1 MSTIYDNMGNGSE
14 DKSALDE
21 VFGRS
26 ANKYEEPVVIK
37 NAGPEMPVQE
47 VIETSPSDL
56 REYRQQIDTA
66 KKALNLVD
74 DVVLKSYLKR
84 LDSMDIASMPEA
96 EGVDSCIVLFKI
108 NRMVYEED
116 EFATDKFISAI
127 SSMSFADCSV
137 FLVIDGYRD
146 KTDFYL
152 GVKNNDPKRTTA
164 SVADTFKSS
173 LVGQFPGID
182 IEDCSIV
189 EKGKKS
195 SLQEQV
201 LRRISNASSLSSYVG
216 IPAFKD
222 EDGKYDNKNYV
233 QGTEKLAQAMQGKRY
248 TAIILASNLT
258 TDVVTE
264 IRNGY
269 ETIYSQLSPMSTQQ
283 LAYST
288 NESLANAINRS
299 KGVTQGKT
307 KTQTIGE
314 SYTNGTSNSHSKSD
328 SETKKSKIAVGSS
341 VLGGFLAA
349 VGTGLRITDAGAAI
363 GLPLMAAGGAMSAF
377 GAAGKSKTSGTTDT
391 YGTSQSDTE
400 NRSMSDA
407 ESHSETFTDSLGK
420 TATIGSS
427 KNYTLTIHNKHIE
440 ELMKRIDQELERI
453 SMSESTGLWSV
464 ASYFFSYDNDFASAE
479 SASTIFK
486 SIMQGEESG
495 VETSAINSW
504 IDNSQK
510 MKMLTN
516 SVCHLSHP
524 VFRNNLT
531 VNGENIKVE
540 NSSLLSSKELAM
552 LLSLPHKSVPGFPV
566 VEHVSLAK
574 EVIRNNESL
583 MKREVSLGC
592 IFDLGKAYTENRVK
606 LDVKSLTQHVFVT
619 GSTGCG
625 KSETIYKLINE
636 TKQVGTK
643 FLVIEPAKGEYKNV
657 FGDVNVF
664 GTNPLIMPLL
674 RINPFSFPAG
684 VHVLEH
690 IDRLTEIFNV
700 CWPMYSAMPAVL
712 KKAMLDAYESCG
724 WDLRLS
730 VNRLSQGEDVY
741 PSFLDLFLSLEKVIT
756 ESAYSEEV
764 KSNYSGAL
772 LTRVESLTN
781 GLNGEIFSVN
791 ELSNMVLFDENCIID
806 LSRVGSQ
813 ETKSLIMGILI
824 MRLSEYRMTGAN
836 TPNSALKHLTVLEE
850 AHNILKRVSTEQSQ
864 EGSNM
869 AGKSVEMITNA
880 IAEMRTY
887 GEGFVIVDQSPTSVD
902 KAAIK
907 NTNTKIVM
915 RLPDEDDRKVSGKA
929 AGMNDKQ
936 IDEIAKLPTGVAVVY
951 QNDWV
956 SPVLCKIDRMEDS
969 RVIFNEQKDS
979 ILELNSENDIKN
991 IIEFLLAGQ
1000 TENTQKA
1007 FDVIQIEKSVRAFYM
1022 PSKVRMA
1029 LLDTIEEY
1037 KRNNNTSLWNSVSI
1051 YDLSSLL
1058 TDLLGIRKEFGKCV
1072 KQYYQSK
1079 ELNKKLTDLVKT
1091 RVPLDYVSCRYCL
1104 KCLFADFSLH
1114 SSANKKMAEEWLINN
1129 SKWLNLIFDKDEY
1142 GI

>member
-314 SYTNGTSNSHSKSD
+314 SHTNGTSNSHSKSD

-407 ESHSETFTDSLGK
+407 KSHSETFTDSLGK

-524 VFRNNLT
+524 VFWNNLT

-730 VNRLSQGEDVY
+730 VNRLSRGEDVY

-956 SPVLCKIDRMEDS
+956 SPVLCKIDRMENS

-979 ILELNSENDIKN
+979 ILELNSENDIN
-991 IIEFLLAGQ
+991 YIIEFLLAGQ

-1007 FDVIQIEKSVRAFYM
+1007 FDIIQIEKSVRAFNM

-1037 KRNNNTSLWNSVSI
+1037 KKNNYISLWNSVSI

-1058 TDLLGIRKEFGKCV
+1058 TDLLGIRKEFEKCV
-1072 KQYYQSK
+1072 RQYCQSK

-1129 SKWLNLIFDKDEY
+1129 SK
-1142 GI
+1142 

>member
-37 NAGPEMPVQE
+37 NAGPEMPVQK

-66 KKALNLVD
+66 KNALNLVD

-84 LDSMDIASMPEA
+84 LDSMDIASMLEA
-96 EGVDSCIVLFKI
+96 EGVDSSIVLFKI

-146 KTDFYL
+146 KTDFYM
-152 GVKNNDPKRTTA
+152 GVKNNDSKRTTV

-182 IEDCSIV
+182 IEDCSIIDR
-189 EKGKKS
+189 GKNS

-314 SYTNGTSNSHSKSD
+314 SHTNGTSNSHSKSD

-341 VLGGFLAA
+341 VLGGVLAA
-349 VGTGLRITDAGAAI
+349 VGTGLTITGAGAAI
-363 GLPLMAAGGAMSAF
+363 GLPLMAAGGAMSAV

-524 VFRNNLT
+524 VFWNNLT

-592 IFDLGKAYTENRVK
+592 IFDLGKAYIENRVK

-674 RINPFSFPAG
+674 RINPFSFPTG

-1000 TENTQKA
+1000 TGNTQKA

-1129 SKWLNLIFDKDEY
+1129 SK
-1142 GI
+1142 

>member
-37 NAGPEMPVQE
+37 NAGPEMPVQK
-47 VIETSPSDL
+47 VLETSPSDL

-314 SYTNGTSNSHSKSD
+314 SHTNGTSNSHSKSD

-407 ESHSETFTDSLGK
+407 KSHSETFTDSLGK

-730 VNRLSQGEDVY
+730 VNRLSRGEDVY

-956 SPVLCKIDRMEDS
+956 SPVLCKIDRMENS

-979 ILELNSENDIKN
+979 ILELNSENDIN
-991 IIEFLLAGQ
+991 YIIEFLLAGQ

-1007 FDVIQIEKSVRAFYM
+1007 FDIIQIEKSVRAFNM

-1037 KRNNNTSLWNSVSI
+1037 KKNNYISLWNSVSI

-1058 TDLLGIRKEFGKCV
+1058 TDLLGIRKEFEKCV
-1072 KQYYQSK
+1072 RQYCQSK

-1129 SKWLNLIFDKDEY
+1129 SK
-1142 GI
+1142 

>member
-26 ANKYEEPVVIK
+26 ANKYEEPVLIK
-37 NAGPEMPVQE
+37 NAGSEMPVQK

-56 REYRQQIDTA
+56 REYRRQIDTA
-66 KKALNLVD
+66 KNALNLVD

-96 EGVDSCIVLFKI
+96 EGVDSSIVLFKI

-146 KTDFYL
+146 KTDFYM
-152 GVKNNDPKRTTA
+152 GVKNNDSKRTTV

-182 IEDCSIV
+182 IEDCSIIDR
-189 EKGKKS
+189 GKNS

-269 ETIYSQLSPMSTQQ
+269 ETIYSQLSPMATQQ

-314 SYTNGTSNSHSKSD
+314 SHTNGTSSSHGKSD
-328 SETKKSKIAVGSS
+328 SETKKSKTAVGCS
-341 VLGGFLAA
+341 VLGGVLSA
-349 VGTGLRITDAGAAI
+349 VGLGLSATGAGAAI
-363 GLPLMAAGGAMSAF
+363 GIPLMAAGGVMSAV
-377 GAAGKSKTSGTTDT
+377 GATGKSKTSGTTDT

-440 ELMKRIDQELERI
+440 ELTKRIDQELERI

-524 VFRNNLT
+524 VFWNNLT

-674 RINPFSFPAG
+674 RINPFSFPTG

-730 VNRLSQGEDVY
+730 VNRLSRGEDVY

-1037 KRNNNTSLWNSVSI
+1037 KKSNHISLWNSVSI

-1058 TDLLGIRKEFGKCV
+1058 TDLLGIRKEFEKCV

-1114 SSANKKMAEEWLINN
+1114 SFANKKMAEEWLINN
-1129 SKWLNLIFDKDEY
+1129 SK
-1142 GI
+1142 

>member
-37 NAGPEMPVQE
+37 NAGPEMPVQK
-47 VIETSPSDL
+47 VLETSPSDL
-56 REYRQQIDTA
+56 CEYRQQIDMA
-66 KKALNLVD
+66 KNALNLVD

-96 EGVDSCIVLFKI
+96 EGVDSSIVLFKI

-182 IEDCSIV
+182 IDDCSIV

-314 SYTNGTSNSHSKSD
+314 SHTNGTSNSHSKSD

-341 VLGGFLAA
+341 VLGGVLAA
-349 VGTGLRITDAGAAI
+349 VGTGLTITGAGAAI
-363 GLPLMAAGGAMSAF
+363 GLPLMAAGGAMSAV

-524 VFRNNLT
+524 VFWNNLT

-674 RINPFSFPAG
+674 RINPFSFPTG

-956 SPVLCKIDRMEDS
+956 SPVLCKIDRMENS

-979 ILELNSENDIKN
+979 ILELNSENDIN
-991 IIEFLLAGQ
+991 YIIEFLLAGQ

-1007 FDVIQIEKSVRAFYM
+1007 FDIIQIEKSVRAFNM

-1037 KRNNNTSLWNSVSI
+1037 KKNNHISLWNTVSI

-1058 TDLLGIRKEFGKCV
+1058 TDLLGIRKEFEKCV
-1072 KQYYQSK
+1072 RQYCQSK

-1129 SKWLNLIFDKDEY
+1129 SK
-1142 GI
+1142 

>member
-66 KKALNLVD
+66 KKTLNLVD

-96 EGVDSCIVLFKI
+96 EGVDSSIVLFKI

-173 LVGQFPGID
+173 LMGQFPGID

-314 SYTNGTSNSHSKSD
+314 SHTNGTSNSHSKSD

-341 VLGGFLAA
+341 VLGGVLAA
-349 VGTGLRITDAGAAI
+349 VGTRLTITGAGAAI
-363 GLPLMAAGGAMSAF
+363 GLPLMAAGGAMSAV

-524 VFRNNLT
+524 VFWNNLT

-674 RINPFSFPAG
+674 RINPFSFPTG

-730 VNRLSQGEDVY
+730 VNRLSRGEDVY

-791 ELSNMVLFDENCIID
+791 ELSNIVLFDENCIID

-956 SPVLCKIDRMEDS
+956 SPVLCKIDRMENS

-979 ILELNSENDIKN
+979 ILELNSENDIN
-991 IIEFLLAGQ
+991 YIIEFLLAGQ

-1007 FDVIQIEKSVRAFYM
+1007 FDIIQIEKSVRAFNM

-1037 KRNNNTSLWNSVSI
+1037 KKNNYISLWNSVSI

-1058 TDLLGIRKEFGKCV
+1058 TDLLGIRKEFEKCV
-1072 KQYYQSK
+1072 RQYCQSK

-1129 SKWLNLIFDKDEY
+1129 SK
-1142 GI
+1142 

>member
-1 MSTIYDNMGNGSE
+1 MSTIYDNMGNDTE

-37 NAGPEMPVQE
+37 NAGSEMPVQK

-66 KKALNLVD
+66 KNALNLVD

-84 LDSMDIASMPEA
+84 LDSMDIASMPET

-182 IEDCSIV
+182 IDDCSIV

-314 SYTNGTSNSHSKSD
+314 SHTNGTSNSHSKSD

-349 VGTGLRITDAGAAI
+349 VGTGLTITGAGAAI
-363 GLPLMAAGGAMSAF
+363 GLPLMAAGGAMSAV

-674 RINPFSFPAG
+674 RINPFSFPTG

-764 KSNYSGAL
+764 KSNYAGAL

-956 SPVLCKIDRMEDS
+956 SPVLCKIDRMENS

-979 ILELNSENDIKN
+979 ILELNSENDIN
-991 IIEFLLAGQ
+991 YIIEFLLAGQ

-1007 FDVIQIEKSVRAFYM
+1007 FDVIQIEKSVRAFNM

-1037 KRNNNTSLWNSVSI
+1037 KKNNHISLWNSVSI

-1058 TDLLGIRKEFGKCV
+1058 TDLLGIRKEFEKCV
-1072 KQYYQSK
+1072 RQYCQSK

-1091 RVPLDYVSCRYCL
+1091 RVTLDYVSCRYCL

-1129 SKWLNLIFDKDEY
+1129 SK
-1142 GI
+1142 

>member
-37 NAGPEMPVQE
+37 NAGPEMPVQK
-47 VIETSPSDL
+47 VLETSPSDL
-56 REYRQQIDTA
+56 CEYRQQIDMA
-66 KKALNLVD
+66 KNALNLVD

-96 EGVDSCIVLFKI
+96 EGVDSSIVLFKI

-173 LVGQFPGID
+173 LMGQFPGID

-314 SYTNGTSNSHSKSD
+314 SHTNGTSNSHSKSD

-341 VLGGFLAA
+341 VLGGVLAA
-349 VGTGLRITDAGAAI
+349 VGTGLTITGAGAAI
-363 GLPLMAAGGAMSAF
+363 GLPLMAAGGAMSAV

-524 VFRNNLT
+524 VFWNNLT

-674 RINPFSFPAG
+674 RINPFSFPTG

-730 VNRLSQGEDVY
+730 VNRLSRGEDVY

-956 SPVLCKIDRMEDS
+956 SPVLCKIDRMENS

-979 ILELNSENDIKN
+979 ILELNSENDIN
-991 IIEFLLAGQ
+991 YIIEFLLAGQ

-1007 FDVIQIEKSVRAFYM
+1007 FDIIQIEKSVRAFNM

-1037 KRNNNTSLWNSVSI
+1037 KKNNYIFLWNSVSI

-1058 TDLLGIRKEFGKCV
+1058 TDLLGIRKEFEKCV
-1072 KQYYQSK
+1072 RQYCQSK

-1129 SKWLNLIFDKDEY
+1129 SK
-1142 GI
+1142 

>member
-37 NAGPEMPVQE
+37 KAGPEMPVQE

-66 KKALNLVD
+66 KKTLNLVD

-96 EGVDSCIVLFKI
+96 EGVDSSIVLFKI

-182 IEDCSIV
+182 IDDCSIV

-248 TAIILASNLT
+248 TAIILSSNLT

-307 KTQTIGE
+307 KTHTIGE
-314 SYTNGTSNSHSKSD
+314 SHTNGTSNSHSKSD

-341 VLGGFLAA
+341 VLGGVLAA
-349 VGTGLRITDAGAAI
+349 VGTGLTITGAGAAI
-363 GLPLMAAGGAMSAF
+363 GLPLMAAGGAMSAV

-524 VFRNNLT
+524 VFWNNLT

-540 NSSLLSSKELAM
+540 NSSLLSSKELAI

-592 IFDLGKAYTENRVK
+592 IFDLGKAYIENRVK

-674 RINPFSFPAG
+674 RINPFSFPTG

-956 SPVLCKIDRMEDS
+956 SPVLCKIDRMENS

-979 ILELNSENDIKN
+979 ILELNSENDIN
-991 IIEFLLAGQ
+991 YIIEFLLAGQ

-1007 FDVIQIEKSVRAFYM
+1007 FDIIQIEKSVRAFNM

-1037 KRNNNTSLWNSVSI
+1037 KKNNHISLWNSVSI

-1058 TDLLGIRKEFGKCV
+1058 TDLLGIRKEFEKCV
-1072 KQYYQSK
+1072 RQYCQSK
-1079 ELNKKLTDLVKT
+1079 ELNKKLTDLVKA

-1129 SKWLNLIFDKDEY
+1129 SK
-1142 GI
+1142 

>member
-37 NAGPEMPVQE
+37 NAGPEMPVQK

-56 REYRQQIDTA
+56 REYRQQIDMA
-66 KKALNLVD
+66 KNALNLVD

-96 EGVDSCIVLFKI
+96 EGVDYSIVLFKI

-182 IEDCSIV
+182 IDDCSIV

-307 KTQTIGE
+307 KTHTIGE
-314 SYTNGTSNSHSKSD
+314 SHTNGTSSSHSKSD
-328 SETKKSKIAVGSS
+328 SETKKSKTAVCCS
-341 VLGGFLAA
+341 VLGGVLSA
-349 VGTGLRITDAGAAI
+349 VGFGLMSTDAGAAI
-363 GLPLMAAGGAMSAF
+363 GMPLMAAGGAMSAV
-377 GAAGKSKTSGTTDT
+377 GAAGKSKTTGTTDT

-479 SASTIFK
+479 SAATIFK

-574 EVIRNNESL
+574 EVIRNNESVI
-583 MKREVSLGC
+583 KREVSLGC
-592 IFDLGKAYTENRVK
+592 IFDLGKAYTENHVK

-636 TKQVGTK
+636 TKQVGAK

-674 RINPFSFPAG
+674 RINPFSFPTG

-730 VNRLSQGEDVY
+730 INRLSRGEDVY

-956 SPVLCKIDRMEDS
+956 SPVLCKIDRMENS

-979 ILELNSENDIKN
+979 ILELNSENDIN
-991 IIEFLLAGQ
+991 YIIEFLLAGQ

-1007 FDVIQIEKSVRAFYM
+1007 FDIIQIEKSVRAFNM

-1037 KRNNNTSLWNSVSI
+1037 KKNNHISLWNSVSI

-1058 TDLLGIRKEFGKCV
+1058 TDLLGIRKEFEKCV
-1072 KQYYQSK
+1072 RQYCQCK

-1129 SKWLNLIFDKDEY
+1129 SK
-1142 GI
+1142 

>member
-37 NAGPEMPVQE
+37 NAGPEMPVQK

-66 KKALNLVD
+66 KNALNLVD

-182 IEDCSIV
+182 IDDCSIV

-269 ETIYSQLSPMSTQQ
+269 ETIYSQLSPMATQQ

-314 SYTNGTSNSHSKSD
+314 SHTNGTSSSHSKSD
-328 SETKKSKIAVGSS
+328 SETKKSKTAVGCS
-341 VLGGFLAA
+341 VLGGVLSA
-349 VGTGLRITDAGAAI
+349 VGLGLSATGAAI
-363 GLPLMAAGGAMSAF
+363 GIPLMAAGSTMSAV
-377 GAAGKSKTSGTTDT
+377 GATGKSKTSGTTDT

-400 NRSMSDA
+400 NRSMFDA
-407 ESHSETFTDSLGK
+407 ESHSETLTDSLGK

-479 SASTIFK
+479 SAATIFK

-504 IDNSQK
+504 IDNSQN

-524 VFRNNLT
+524 VFWNNLT

-552 LLSLPHKSVPGFPV
+552 LLSMPHKSVPGFPV

-606 LDVKSLTQHVFVT
+606 LNVKSLTQHVFVT

-674 RINPFSFPAG
+674 RINPFSFPTG

-700 CWPMYSAMPAVL
+700 CWSMYSAMPAVL

-730 VNRLSQGEDVY
+730 VNRLSRGEDVY

-956 SPVLCKIDRMEDS
+956 SPVLCKIDRMENS

-979 ILELNSENDIKN
+979 ILELNSENDIN
-991 IIEFLLAGQ
+991 YIIEFLLTGQ

-1007 FDVIQIEKSVRAFYM
+1007 FDIIQIEKSVRAFNM

-1037 KRNNNTSLWNSVSI
+1037 KKNNHISLWNSVSI

-1058 TDLLGIRKEFGKCV
+1058 TDLLGIRKEFEKCV
-1072 KQYYQSK
+1072 RQYCQSK

-1114 SSANKKMAEEWLINN
+1114 SSTNKKMAEEWLINN
-1129 SKWLNLIFDKDEY
+1129 SK
-1142 GI
+1142 

>member
-1 MSTIYDNMGNGSE
+1 
-14 DKSALDE
+14 
-21 VFGRS
+21 
-26 ANKYEEPVVIK
+26 
-37 NAGPEMPVQE
+37 
-47 VIETSPSDL
+47 
-56 REYRQQIDTA
+56 
-66 KKALNLVD
+66 
-74 DVVLKSYLKR
+74 
-84 LDSMDIASMPEA
+84 MPEA

-314 SYTNGTSNSHSKSD
+314 SHTNGTSNSHSKSD

-407 ESHSETFTDSLGK
+407 KSHSETFTDSLGK

-643 FLVIEPAKGEYKNV
+643 FLVIELAKGEYKNV

-956 SPVLCKIDRMEDS
+956 SPVLCKIDRMENS

-979 ILELNSENDIKN
+979 ILELNSENDIN
-991 IIEFLLAGQ
+991 YIIEFLLAGQ

-1007 FDVIQIEKSVRAFYM
+1007 FDIIQIEKSVRAFNM

-1037 KRNNNTSLWNSVSI
+1037 KKNNHISLWNSVSI

-1058 TDLLGIRKEFGKCV
+1058 TDLLGIRKEFEKCV
-1072 KQYYQSK
+1072 RQYCQSK

-1129 SKWLNLIFDKDEY
+1129 SK
-1142 GI
+1142 

>member
-26 ANKYEEPVVIK
+26 ANKYEEPVLIK
-37 NAGPEMPVQE
+37 NAGSEMPVQK

-56 REYRQQIDTA
+56 REYRRQIDTA
-66 KKALNLVD
+66 KNALNLVD

-96 EGVDSCIVLFKI
+96 EGVDSSIVLFKI

-182 IEDCSIV
+182 IDDCSIV

-314 SYTNGTSNSHSKSD
+314 SHTNGTSNSHSKSD

-341 VLGGFLAA
+341 VLGGVLAL
-349 VGTGLRITDAGAAI
+349 VGTGLTITGVGAAI
-363 GLPLMAAGGAMSAF
+363 GLPLMSAV

-479 SASTIFK
+479 SASTVFK

-524 VFRNNLT
+524 VFWNNLT

-674 RINPFSFPAG
+674 RINPFSFPTG

-730 VNRLSQGEDVY
+730 VNRLSRGEDVY

-1037 KRNNNTSLWNSVSI
+1037 KKSNHISLWNSVSI

-1058 TDLLGIRKEFGKCV
+1058 TDLLGIRKEFEKCV

-1114 SSANKKMAEEWLINN
+1114 SFANKKMAEEWLINN
-1129 SKWLNLIFDKDEY
+1129 SK
-1142 GI
+1142 

>member
-1 MSTIYDNMGNGSE
+1 MSTIYDNMGNGSK

-37 NAGPEMPVQE
+37 NAGPEMPVQK
-47 VIETSPSDL
+47 VLETSPSDL
-56 REYRQQIDTA
+56 CEYRQQIDMA
-66 KKALNLVD
+66 KNALNLVD

-96 EGVDSCIVLFKI
+96 EGVDSSIVLFKI

-182 IEDCSIV
+182 IDDCSIV

-314 SYTNGTSNSHSKSD
+314 SHTNGTSNSHSKSD

-341 VLGGFLAA
+341 VLGGVLAA
-349 VGTGLRITDAGAAI
+349 VGTGLTITGAGAAI
-363 GLPLMAAGGAMSAF
+363 GLPLMAAGGAMSAV

-524 VFRNNLT
+524 VFWNNLT

-674 RINPFSFPAG
+674 RINPFSFPTG

-956 SPVLCKIDRMEDS
+956 SPVLCKIDRMENS

-979 ILELNSENDIKN
+979 ILELNSENDIN
-991 IIEFLLAGQ
+991 YIIEFLLAGQ

-1007 FDVIQIEKSVRAFYM
+1007 FDIIQIEKSVRAFNM

-1037 KRNNNTSLWNSVSI
+1037 KKNNHISLWNSVSI

-1058 TDLLGIRKEFGKCV
+1058 TDLLGIRKEFEKCV
-1072 KQYYQSK
+1072 RQYCQSK

-1129 SKWLNLIFDKDEY
+1129 SK
-1142 GI
+1142 

>member
-37 NAGPEMPVQE
+37 NAGPEMPVQK
-47 VIETSPSDL
+47 VLETSPSDL
-56 REYRQQIDTA
+56 CEYRQQIDMA
-66 KKALNLVD
+66 KNALNLVD

-96 EGVDSCIVLFKI
+96 EGVDSSIVLFKI

-146 KTDFYL
+146 KTDFYM
-152 GVKNNDPKRTTA
+152 GVKNNDSKRTTV

-182 IEDCSIV
+182 IEDCSIIDR
-189 EKGKKS
+189 GKNS

-269 ETIYSQLSPMSTQQ
+269 ETIYSQLSPMATQQ

-314 SYTNGTSNSHSKSD
+314 SHTNGTSSSHGKSD
-328 SETKKSKIAVGSS
+328 SETKKSKTAVGCS
-341 VLGGFLAA
+341 VLGGVLSA
-349 VGTGLRITDAGAAI
+349 VGFGLSATGAGAAI
-363 GLPLMAAGGAMSAF
+363 GIPLMAAGGLMSAV
-377 GAAGKSKTSGTTDT
+377 GATGKSKTSGTTDT

-479 SASTIFK
+479 SAATIFK

-510 MKMLTN
+510 MKMLTS

-592 IFDLGKAYTENRVK
+592 IFDLGKAYIENRVK

-674 RINPFSFPAG
+674 RINPFSFPTG

-730 VNRLSQGEDVY
+730 VNRLSRGEDVY

-929 AGMNDKQ
+929 AGMSDKQ

-956 SPVLCKIDRMEDS
+956 SPVLCKIDRMENS

-979 ILELNSENDIKN
+979 ILELNSENDIN
-991 IIEFLLAGQ
+991 YIIEFLLAGQ

-1007 FDVIQIEKSVRAFYM
+1007 FDIIQIEKSVRAFNM

-1037 KRNNNTSLWNSVSI
+1037 KKNNHISLWNSVSI

-1058 TDLLGIRKEFGKCV
+1058 TDLLGIRKEFEKCV
-1072 KQYYQSK
+1072 RQYCQSK

-1091 RVPLDYVSCRYCL
+1091 RVPLDYVSCRYCM

-1129 SKWLNLIFDKDEY
+1129 SK
-1142 GI
+1142 

>member
-37 NAGPEMPVQE
+37 NAGPEMPVQK
-47 VIETSPSDL
+47 VLETSPSDL
-56 REYRQQIDTA
+56 CEYRQQIDMA
-66 KKALNLVD
+66 KNALNLVD

-96 EGVDSCIVLFKI
+96 EGVDSSIVLFKI

-182 IEDCSIV
+182 IDDCSIV

-314 SYTNGTSNSHSKSD
+314 SHTNGTSNSHSKSD

-341 VLGGFLAA
+341 VLGGVLAA
-349 VGTGLRITDAGAAI
+349 VGTGLTITGAGAAI
-363 GLPLMAAGGAMSAF
+363 GLPLMAAGGAMSAV

-524 VFRNNLT
+524 VFWNNLT

-674 RINPFSFPAG
+674 RINPFSFPTG

-730 VNRLSQGEDVY
+730 VNRLSRGEDVY

-956 SPVLCKIDRMEDS
+956 SPVLCKIDRMENS

-979 ILELNSENDIKN
+979 ILELNSENDIN
-991 IIEFLLAGQ
+991 YIIEFLLAGQ

-1007 FDVIQIEKSVRAFYM
+1007 FDIIQIEKSVRAFNM

-1037 KRNNNTSLWNSVSI
+1037 KKNNHISLWNSVSI

-1058 TDLLGIRKEFGKCV
+1058 TDLLGIRKEFEKCV
-1072 KQYYQSK
+1072 RQYCQSK

-1129 SKWLNLIFDKDEY
+1129 SK
-1142 GI
+1142 

>member
-14 DKSALDE
+14 DKSAFDE

-26 ANKYEEPVVIK
+26 ADKYEEIK
-37 NAGPEMPVQE
+37 NAGPEMPVQK

-66 KKALNLVD
+66 KNALNLVD

-96 EGVDSCIVLFKI
+96 EGVDYSIVLFKI

-182 IEDCSIV
+182 IDDCSIV

-307 KTQTIGE
+307 KTHTIGE
-314 SYTNGTSNSHSKSD
+314 SHTNGTSSSHSKSD
-328 SETKKSKIAVGSS
+328 SETKKSKTAVCCS
-341 VLGGFLAA
+341 VLGGVLSA
-349 VGTGLRITDAGAAI
+349 VGFGLMSTGAGAAI
-363 GLPLMAAGGAMSAF
+363 GMPLMAAGGAMSAV
-377 GAAGKSKTSGTTDT
+377 GAAGKSKTTGTTDT

-479 SASTIFK
+479 SAATIFK

-574 EVIRNNESL
+574 EVIRNNESVI
-583 MKREVSLGC
+583 KREVSLGC
-592 IFDLGKAYTENRVK
+592 IFDLGKAYTENHVK

-636 TKQVGTK
+636 TKQVGAK

-674 RINPFSFPAG
+674 RINPFSFPTG

-730 VNRLSQGEDVY
+730 INRLSRGEDVY

-791 ELSNMVLFDENCIID
+791 ELSNIVLFDENCIID

-1007 FDVIQIEKSVRAFYM
+1007 FDIIQIEKSVRAFNM
-1022 PSKVRMA
+1022 PSKVLMA

-1037 KRNNNTSLWNSVSI
+1037 KKNNHISLWNSVSI

-1058 TDLLGIRKEFGKCV
+1058 TDLLGIRKEFEKCV
-1072 KQYYQSK
+1072 RQYCQSK
-1079 ELNKKLTDLVKT
+1079 ELNKKLTDLVKS

-1129 SKWLNLIFDKDEY
+1129 SK
-1142 GI
+1142 

>member
-407 ESHSETFTDSLGK
+407 KSHSETFTDSLGK

-956 SPVLCKIDRMEDS
+956 SPVLCKIDRMENS

-979 ILELNSENDIKN
+979 ILELNSENDIN
-991 IIEFLLAGQ
+991 
-1000 TENTQKA
+1000 
-1007 FDVIQIEKSVRAFYM
+1007 
-1022 PSKVRMA
+1022 
-1029 LLDTIEEY
+1029 
-1037 KRNNNTSLWNSVSI
+1037 
-1051 YDLSSLL
+1051 
-1058 TDLLGIRKEFGKCV
+1058 
-1072 KQYYQSK
+1072 
-1079 ELNKKLTDLVKT
+1079 
-1091 RVPLDYVSCRYCL
+1091 
-1104 KCLFADFSLH
+1104 
-1114 SSANKKMAEEWLINN
+1114 
-1129 SKWLNLIFDKDEY
+1129 
-1142 GI
+1142 

>member
-37 NAGPEMPVQE
+37 NAGPEMPVQK
-47 VIETSPSDL
+47 VLETSPSDL
-56 REYRQQIDTA
+56 CEYRQQIDMA
-66 KKALNLVD
+66 KNALNLVD

-96 EGVDSCIVLFKI
+96 EGVDSSIVLFKI

-182 IEDCSIV
+182 IDDCSIV

-314 SYTNGTSNSHSKSD
+314 SHTNGTSNSHSKSD

-341 VLGGFLAA
+341 VLGGVLAA
-349 VGTGLRITDAGAAI
+349 VGTGLTITGAGAAI
-363 GLPLMAAGGAMSAF
+363 GLPLMAAGGAMSAV

-510 MKMLTN
+510 MNMLTN

-524 VFRNNLT
+524 VFWNNLT

-674 RINPFSFPAG
+674 RINPFSFPTG

-730 VNRLSQGEDVY
+730 VNRLSQGENVY

-956 SPVLCKIDRMEDS
+956 SPVLCKIDRMENS

-979 ILELNSENDIKN
+979 ILELNSENDIN
-991 IIEFLLAGQ
+991 YIIEFLLAGQ

-1007 FDVIQIEKSVRAFYM
+1007 FDIIQIEKSVRAFNM

-1037 KRNNNTSLWNSVSI
+1037 KKNNHISLWNSVSI

-1058 TDLLGIRKEFGKCV
+1058 TDLLGIRKEFEKCV
-1072 KQYYQSK
+1072 RQYCQSK

-1114 SSANKKMAEEWLINN
+1114 SSANKKWLKNG
-1129 SKWLNLIFDKDEY
+1129 L
-1142 GI
+1142 

>member
-37 NAGPEMPVQE
+37 NAAPEMPVQK

-66 KKALNLVD
+66 KNALNLVD

-96 EGVDSCIVLFKI
+96 EGVDSSIVLFKI

-182 IEDCSIV
+182 IDDCSIV

-314 SYTNGTSNSHSKSD
+314 SHTNGTSNSHSKSD

-341 VLGGFLAA
+341 VLGGVLAA
-349 VGTGLRITDAGAAI
+349 VGTGLTITGAGAAI
-363 GLPLMAAGGAMSAF
+363 GLPLMAAGGAMSAV

-524 VFRNNLT
+524 VFWNNLT

-674 RINPFSFPAG
+674 RINPFSFPTG

-730 VNRLSQGEDVY
+730 VNRLSRGEDVY

-956 SPVLCKIDRMEDS
+956 SPVLCKIDRMENS

-979 ILELNSENDIKN
+979 ILELNSKNDIN
-991 IIEFLLAGQ
+991 YIIEFLLAGQ

-1007 FDVIQIEKSVRAFYM
+1007 FDIIQIEKSVRAFNM

-1037 KRNNNTSLWNSVSI
+1037 KKNNYISLWNSVSI

-1058 TDLLGIRKEFGKCV
+1058 TDLLGIRKEFEKCV
-1072 KQYYQSK
+1072 RQYCQSK

-1129 SKWLNLIFDKDEY
+1129 SK
-1142 GI
+1142 

>member
-1 MSTIYDNMGNGSE
+1 MSTIYDNMGNDSE

-37 NAGPEMPVQE
+37 NAGPEMPVQK
-47 VIETSPSDL
+47 VLETSPSNL
-56 REYRQQIDTA
+56 CEYRQQIDMA
-66 KKALNLVD
+66 KNALNLVD

-96 EGVDSCIVLFKI
+96 EGVDSSIVLFKI

-173 LVGQFPGID
+173 LMGQFPGID

-314 SYTNGTSNSHSKSD
+314 SHTNGTSNSHSKSD

-341 VLGGFLAA
+341 VLGGVLAA
-349 VGTGLRITDAGAAI
+349 VGTGLTITGAGAAI
-363 GLPLMAAGGAMSAF
+363 GLPLMAAGGAMSAV

-407 ESHSETFTDSLGK
+407 ESYSETFTDSLGK

-524 VFRNNLT
+524 VFWNNLT

-674 RINPFSFPAG
+674 RINPFSFPTG

-730 VNRLSQGEDVY
+730 VNRLSRGEDVY

-791 ELSNMVLFDENCIID
+791 ELSNIVLFDENCIID

-956 SPVLCKIDRMEDS
+956 SPVLCKIDRMENS

-979 ILELNSENDIKN
+979 ILELNSENDIN
-991 IIEFLLAGQ
+991 YIIEFLLAGQ

-1007 FDVIQIEKSVRAFYM
+1007 FDIIQIEKSVRAFNM

-1037 KRNNNTSLWNSVSI
+1037 KKNNYISLWNSVSI

-1058 TDLLGIRKEFGKCV
+1058 TDLLGIRKEFEKCV
-1072 KQYYQSK
+1072 RQYCQSK

-1129 SKWLNLIFDKDEY
+1129 SK
-1142 GI
+1142 

>member
-26 ANKYEEPVVIK
+26 ADKYEEIK
-37 NAGPEMPVQE
+37 NAGPEMPVQK

-66 KKALNLVD
+66 KNALNLVD

-96 EGVDSCIVLFKI
+96 EGVDYSIVLFKI

-182 IEDCSIV
+182 IDDCSIV

-314 SYTNGTSNSHSKSD
+314 SHTNGTSSSHSKSD
-328 SETKKSKIAVGSS
+328 SETKKSKTAVGCS
-341 VLGGFLAA
+341 VLGGVLSA
-349 VGTGLRITDAGAAI
+349 VGWGLMSTGAGAAI
-363 GLPLMAAGGAMSAF
+363 GIPLMAASGAMSAV
-377 GAAGKSKTSGTTDT
+377 GATGKSKTSGTTDT

-427 KNYTLTIHNKHIE
+427 KNYTLTIRNKHIE

-479 SASTIFK
+479 SAATIFK

-510 MKMLTN
+510 VKMLTN
-516 SVCHLSHP
+516 SVCRLSHP
-524 VFRNNLT
+524 VFTNNLT
-531 VNGENIKVE
+531 VNGESIMVE

-574 EVIRNNESL
+574 EVIRNNESV

-592 IFDLGKAYTENRVK
+592 IFDLGKVHTENHVK

-625 KSETIYKLINE
+625 KSETIYKLISE
-636 TKQVGTK
+636 TKQVGAK

-674 RINPFSFPAG
+674 RINPFSFPTG

-730 VNRLSQGEDVY
+730 VNRLSRGEDVY

-956 SPVLCKIDRMEDS
+956 SPVLCKIDRMENS

-979 ILELNSENDIKN
+979 ILELNSENDIN
-991 IIEFLLAGQ
+991 YIIEFLLAGQ

-1007 FDVIQIEKSVRAFYM
+1007 FDVIQIEKSVRAFNM

-1037 KRNNNTSLWNSVSI
+1037 KKNNHISLWNSVSI

-1058 TDLLGIRKEFGKCV
+1058 TDLLGIRKEFEKCV
-1072 KQYYQSK
+1072 RQYCQSK

-1114 SSANKKMAEEWLINN
+1114 TSANKKIAEEWLINN
-1129 SKWLNLIFDKDEY
+1129 SK
-1142 GI
+1142 

>member
-1 MSTIYDNMGNGSE
+1 MAM
-14 DKSALDE
+14 A
-21 VFGRS
+21 
-26 ANKYEEPVVIK
+26 
-37 NAGPEMPVQE
+37 
-47 VIETSPSDL
+47 
-56 REYRQQIDTA
+56 
-66 KKALNLVD
+66 
-74 DVVLKSYLKR
+74 
-84 LDSMDIASMPEA
+84 
-96 EGVDSCIVLFKI
+96 
-108 NRMVYEED
+108 
-116 EFATDKFISAI
+116 
-127 SSMSFADCSV
+127 SSMA
-137 FLVIDGYRD
+137 RA
-146 KTDFYL
+146 
-152 GVKNNDPKRTTA
+152 RM
-164 SVADTFKSS
+164 
-173 LVGQFPGID
+173 GQMP
-182 IEDCSIV
+182 
-189 EKGKKS
+189 
-195 SLQEQV
+195 
-201 LRRISNASSLSSYVG
+201 
-216 IPAFKD
+216 
-222 EDGKYDNKNYV
+222 
-233 QGTEKLAQAMQGKRY
+233 
-248 TAIILASNLT
+248 
-258 TDVVTE
+258 
-264 IRNGY
+264 
-269 ETIYSQLSPMSTQQ
+269 
-283 LAYST
+283 
-288 NESLANAINRS
+288 
-299 KGVTQGKT
+299 
-307 KTQTIGE
+307 
-314 SYTNGTSNSHSKSD
+314 
-328 SETKKSKIAVGSS
+328 
-341 VLGGFLAA
+341 
-349 VGTGLRITDAGAAI
+349 
-363 GLPLMAAGGAMSAF
+363 
-377 GAAGKSKTSGTTDT
+377 
-391 YGTSQSDTE
+391 
-400 NRSMSDA
+400 
-407 ESHSETFTDSLGK
+407 
-420 TATIGSS
+420 
-427 KNYTLTIHNKHIE
+427 
-440 ELMKRIDQELERI
+440 
-453 SMSESTGLWSV
+453 
-464 ASYFFSYDNDFASAE
+464 SAE
-479 SASTIFK
+479 
-486 SIMQGEESG
+486 
-495 VETSAINSW
+495 
-504 IDNSQK
+504 QK
-510 MKMLTN
+510 TPQKDD
-516 SVCHLSHP
+516 
-524 VFRNNLT
+524 R
-531 VNGENIKVE
+531 
-540 NSSLLSSKELAM
+540 
-552 LLSLPHKSVPGFPV
+552 
-566 VEHVSLAK
+566 AK

-674 RINPFSFPAG
+674 RINPFSFPTG

-724 WDLRLS
+724 WNLRLS

-956 SPVLCKIDRMEDS
+956 SPVLCKIDRMKNS

-979 ILELNSENDIKN
+979 ILELNSENDIN
-991 IIEFLLAGQ
+991 YIIEFLLAGQ

-1007 FDVIQIEKSVRAFYM
+1007 FDIIQIEKSVRAFNM

-1037 KRNNNTSLWNSVSI
+1037 KKSNHISLWNSVSI

-1058 TDLLGIRKEFGKCV
+1058 TDLLGIRKEFEKCV
-1072 KQYYQSK
+1072 RQYCQSK

-1129 SKWLNLIFDKDEY
+1129 SK
-1142 GI
+1142 

>member
-37 NAGPEMPVQE
+37 NAGPEMPVQK

-66 KKALNLVD
+66 KNALNLVD

-96 EGVDSCIVLFKI
+96 EGVDSSIVLFKI

-182 IEDCSIV
+182 IDDCSIV

-314 SYTNGTSNSHSKSD
+314 SHTNGTSSSHSKSD

-341 VLGGFLAA
+341 VLGGVLAA
-349 VGTGLRITDAGAAI
+349 VGTGLTITGAGAAI
-363 GLPLMAAGGAMSAF
+363 GIPLMAMAAGGAMSAV

-479 SASTIFK
+479 SAATIFK

-504 IDNSQK
+504 IDNSQNVK
-510 MKMLTN
+510 KLTN

-574 EVIRNNESL
+574 EVIRNNENV

-592 IFDLGKAYTENRVK
+592 IFDLGKVHTENHVK

-636 TKQVGTK
+636 TKQVGAK

-674 RINPFSFPAG
+674 RINPFSFPTG

-956 SPVLCKIDRMEDS
+956 SPVLCKIDRMEGS

-1007 FDVIQIEKSVRAFYM
+1007 FDVIQIEKSVRAFNM

-1037 KRNNNTSLWNSVSI
+1037 KKNNNISLWNSVSI

-1058 TDLLGIRKEFGKCV
+1058 TELLDIRKEFEKCV
-1072 KQYYQSK
+1072 RQYSQSK

-1104 KCLFADFSLH
+1104 KCLFADFALH

-1129 SKWLNLIFDKDEY
+1129 SK
-1142 GI
+1142 

>member
-37 NAGPEMPVQE
+37 NAGPEMPVQK
-47 VIETSPSDL
+47 VLETSPSDL
-56 REYRQQIDTA
+56 CEYRQQIDMA
-66 KKALNLVD
+66 KNALNLVD

-96 EGVDSCIVLFKI
+96 EGVDSSIVLFKI

-182 IEDCSIV
+182 IDDCSIV

-314 SYTNGTSNSHSKSD
+314 SHTNGTSNSHSKSD

-341 VLGGFLAA
+341 VLGGVLAA
-349 VGTGLRITDAGAAI
+349 VGTGLTITGAGAAI
-363 GLPLMAAGGAMSAF
+363 GLPLMAAGGAMSAV

-524 VFRNNLT
+524 VFWNNLT

-674 RINPFSFPAG
+674 RINPFSFPTG

-730 VNRLSQGEDVY
+730 VNRLSQGENVY

-956 SPVLCKIDRMEDS
+956 SPVLCKIDRMENS

-979 ILELNSENDIKN
+979 ILELNSENDIN
-991 IIEFLLAGQ
+991 YIIEFLLAGQ

-1007 FDVIQIEKSVRAFYM
+1007 FDIIQIEKSVRAFNM

-1037 KRNNNTSLWNSVSI
+1037 KKNNHISLWNSVSI

-1058 TDLLGIRKEFGKCV
+1058 TDLLGIRKEFEKCV
-1072 KQYYQSK
+1072 RQYCQSK

-1114 SSANKKMAEEWLINN
+1114 SSANKKMAEDWLINN
-1129 SKWLNLIFDKDEY
+1129 TK
-1142 GI
+1142 

>member
-1 MSTIYDNMGNGSE
+1 MSTIYDNMGNDSE

-37 NAGPEMPVQE
+37 NAGSEMPVQK
-47 VIETSPSDL
+47 VVETSPSDL
-56 REYRQQIDTA
+56 REYRQQIETA
-66 KKALNLVD
+66 KNALNLVD

-96 EGVDSCIVLFKI
+96 EGVDSSIVLFKI

-173 LVGQFPGID
+173 LVGQFPGINID
-182 IEDCSIV
+182 DCSIV

-222 EDGKYDNKNYV
+222 EDGKYDNNNYV

-269 ETIYSQLSPMSTQQ
+269 EMIYSQLSPMATQQ

-314 SYTNGTSNSHSKSD
+314 SHTNGTSSSHSKSD
-328 SETKKSKIAVGSS
+328 SETKKSKTAVGCS
-341 VLGGFLAA
+341 VLGGVLSA
-349 VGTGLRITDAGAAI
+349 VGLGLSATGAGAAI
-363 GLPLMAAGGAMSAF
+363 GIPLMAAGGAMSAV
-377 GAAGKSKTSGTTDT
+377 GATGKSKTSGTTDT

-479 SASTIFK
+479 SAATIFK

-674 RINPFSFPAG
+674 RINPFSFPTG

-824 MRLSEYRMTGAN
+824 MRLSEYRMIGAN

-969 RVIFNEQKDS
+969 RVIFYEQKDS

-1007 FDVIQIEKSVRAFYM
+1007 FDVIQIEKSVRAFNM

-1037 KRNNNTSLWNSVSI
+1037 KNNNNISLWNSVSI

-1058 TDLLGIRKEFGKCV
+1058 TDLLDIRKEFEKCV
-1072 KQYYQSK
+1072 RQYCQSK

-1091 RVPLDYVSCRYCL
+1091 RVSLDYVSCRYCL

-1129 SKWLNLIFDKDEY
+1129 SK
-1142 GI
+1142 

>member
-66 KKALNLVD
+66 KKTLNLVD

-96 EGVDSCIVLFKI
+96 EGVDSSIVLFKI

-182 IEDCSIV
+182 IDDCSIV

-307 KTQTIGE
+307 KTHTIGE
-314 SYTNGTSNSHSKSD
+314 SHTNGTSNSHSKSD

-341 VLGGFLAA
+341 VLGGVLAA
-349 VGTGLRITDAGAAI
+349 VGTGLTITGAGAAI
-363 GLPLMAAGGAMSAF
+363 GLPLMAAGGAMSAV
-377 GAAGKSKTSGTTDT
+377 GAAGKSKTNGTTDT

-524 VFRNNLT
+524 VFWNNLT

-540 NSSLLSSKELAM
+540 NSSLLSSKELAI

-592 IFDLGKAYTENRVK
+592 IFDLGKAYIENRVK

-674 RINPFSFPAG
+674 RINPFSFPTG

-936 IDEIAKLPTGVAVVY
+936 IDEIANLPTGVAVVY

-956 SPVLCKIDRMEDS
+956 SPVLCKIDRMENS

-979 ILELNSENDIKN
+979 ILELNSENDIN
-991 IIEFLLAGQ
+991 YIIEFLLAGQ

-1007 FDVIQIEKSVRAFYM
+1007 FDIIQIEKSVRAFNM

-1037 KRNNNTSLWNSVSI
+1037 KKNNHISLWNSVSI

-1058 TDLLGIRKEFGKCV
+1058 TDLLGIRKEFEKCV
-1072 KQYYQSK
+1072 RQYCQSK

-1129 SKWLNLIFDKDEY
+1129 SK
-1142 GI
+1142 

>member
-1 MSTIYDNMGNGSE
+1 MSTIYDNMGNDSE

-37 NAGPEMPVQE
+37 NAGSEMPVQK

-56 REYRQQIDTA
+56 REYRQQIETA
-66 KKALNLVD
+66 KNALNLVD

-96 EGVDSCIVLFKI
+96 EGVDSSIVLFKI

-173 LVGQFPGID
+173 LVGQFPGINID
-182 IEDCSIV
+182 DCSIV

-222 EDGKYDNKNYV
+222 EDGKYDNNNYV

-269 ETIYSQLSPMSTQQ
+269 EMIYSQLSPMATQQ

-314 SYTNGTSNSHSKSD
+314 SHTNGTSSSHSKSD
-328 SETKKSKIAVGSS
+328 SETKKSKTAVGCS
-341 VLGGFLAA
+341 VLGGVLSA
-349 VGTGLRITDAGAAI
+349 VGLGLSATGAGAAI
-363 GLPLMAAGGAMSAF
+363 GIPLMAAGGAMSAV
-377 GAAGKSKTSGTTDT
+377 GATGKSKTSGTTDT

-479 SASTIFK
+479 SAATIFK

-674 RINPFSFPAG
+674 RINPFSFPTG

-824 MRLSEYRMTGAN
+824 MRLSEYRMIGAN

-969 RVIFNEQKDS
+969 RVIFYEQKDS

-1007 FDVIQIEKSVRAFYM
+1007 FDVIQIEKSVRAFNM

-1037 KRNNNTSLWNSVSI
+1037 KNNNNISLWHSVSI

-1058 TDLLGIRKEFGKCV
+1058 TALLDIRKEFEKCV
-1072 KQYYQSK
+1072 RQYCQSK

-1091 RVPLDYVSCRYCL
+1091 RVSLDYVSCRYCL

-1129 SKWLNLIFDKDEY
+1129 SK
-1142 GI
+1142 

>member
-37 NAGPEMPVQE
+37 NAGPEMPVQK

-66 KKALNLVD
+66 KNALNLVD

-182 IEDCSIV
+182 IDDCSIV

-201 LRRISNASSLSSYVG
+201 LRRMSNASSLSSYVG

-269 ETIYSQLSPMSTQQ
+269 ETIYSQLSPMATQQ

-314 SYTNGTSNSHSKSD
+314 SHTNGTSSSHSKSD
-328 SETKKSKIAVGSS
+328 SETKKSKTAVGCS
-341 VLGGFLAA
+341 VLGGVLSA
-349 VGTGLRITDAGAAI
+349 VGLGLSATGAAI
-363 GLPLMAAGGAMSAF
+363 GIPLMAAGSTMSAV
-377 GAAGKSKTSGTTDT
+377 GATGKSKTSGTTDT

-407 ESHSETFTDSLGK
+407 ESHSETLTDSLGK

-479 SASTIFK
+479 SAATIFK

-504 IDNSQK
+504 IDNSQN

-524 VFRNNLT
+524 VFWNNLT

-552 LLSLPHKSVPGFPV
+552 LLSMPHKSVPGFPV

-606 LDVKSLTQHVFVT
+606 LNVKSLTQHVFVT

-674 RINPFSFPAG
+674 RINPFSFPTG

-730 VNRLSQGEDVY
+730 VNRLSRGEDVY
-741 PSFLDLFLSLEKVIT
+741 PSFLDLFLSLVKVIT

-836 TPNSALKHLTVLEE
+836 TPNSALKHLIVLEE

-956 SPVLCKIDRMEDS
+956 SPVLCKIDRMENS

-979 ILELNSENDIKN
+979 ILELNSENDIN
-991 IIEFLLAGQ
+991 YIIEFLLAGQ

-1007 FDVIQIEKSVRAFYM
+1007 FDIIQIEKSVRAFNM

-1037 KRNNNTSLWNSVSI
+1037 KKNNHISLWNSVSI

-1058 TDLLGIRKEFGKCV
+1058 TDLLGIRKEFEKCV
-1072 KQYYQSK
+1072 RQYCQSK

-1114 SSANKKMAEEWLINN
+1114 SSTNKKMAEEWLINN
-1129 SKWLNLIFDKDEY
+1129 SK
-1142 GI
+1142 

>member
-1 MSTIYDNMGNGSE
+1 M
-14 DKSALDE
+14 
-21 VFGRS
+21 
-26 ANKYEEPVVIK
+26 
-37 NAGPEMPVQE
+37 
-47 VIETSPSDL
+47 
-56 REYRQQIDTA
+56 
-66 KKALNLVD
+66 
-74 DVVLKSYLKR
+74 
-84 LDSMDIASMPEA
+84 
-96 EGVDSCIVLFKI
+96 
-108 NRMVYEED
+108 
-116 EFATDKFISAI
+116 
-127 SSMSFADCSV
+127 
-137 FLVIDGYRD
+137 
-146 KTDFYL
+146 
-152 GVKNNDPKRTTA
+152 
-164 SVADTFKSS
+164 
-173 LVGQFPGID
+173 GQFPGID

-956 SPVLCKIDRMEDS
+956 SPVLCKIDRMENS

-979 ILELNSENDIKN
+979 ILELNSENDIN
-991 IIEFLLAGQ
+991 YIIEFLLAGQ

-1007 FDVIQIEKSVRAFYM
+1007 FDIIQIEKSVRAFNM

-1037 KRNNNTSLWNSVSI
+1037 KKNNHISLWNSVSI

-1058 TDLLGIRKEFGKCV
+1058 TDLLGIRKEFEKCV
-1072 KQYYQSK
+1072 RQYCQSK

-1129 SKWLNLIFDKDEY
+1129 SK
-1142 GI
+1142 

>member
-37 NAGPEMPVQE
+37 NAGPEMPVQK
-47 VIETSPSDL
+47 VLETSPSDL
-56 REYRQQIDTA
+56 CEYRQQIDMA
-66 KKALNLVD
+66 KNALNLVD

-96 EGVDSCIVLFKI
+96 EGVDSSIVLFKI

-182 IEDCSIV
+182 IDDCSIV
-189 EKGKKS
+189 EKSKKS

-314 SYTNGTSNSHSKSD
+314 SHTNGTSNSHSKSD

-341 VLGGFLAA
+341 VLGGVLAA
-349 VGTGLRITDAGAAI
+349 VGTGLTITGAGAAI
-363 GLPLMAAGGAMSAF
+363 GLPLMAAGGAMSAV

-524 VFRNNLT
+524 VFWNNLT

-674 RINPFSFPAG
+674 RINPFSFPTG

-730 VNRLSQGEDVY
+730 VNRLSQSEDVY

-915 RLPDEDDRKVSGKA
+915 RLPDEDDRKLSGKA

-956 SPVLCKIDRMEDS
+956 SPVLCKIDRMENS

-1037 KRNNNTSLWNSVSI
+1037 KKNNHISLWNSVSI

-1058 TDLLGIRKEFGKCV
+1058 TDLLGIRKEFEKCV
-1072 KQYYQSK
+1072 RQYCQSK

-1091 RVPLDYVSCRYCL
+1091 RVHLDYVSCRYCL

-1129 SKWLNLIFDKDEY
+1129 SK
-1142 GI
+1142 

>member
-26 ANKYEEPVVIK
+26 ADKYEEIK
-37 NAGPEMPVQE
+37 NAGPEMPVQK

-66 KKALNLVD
+66 KNALNLVD

-96 EGVDSCIVLFKI
+96 EGVDYSIVLFKI

-182 IEDCSIV
+182 IDDCSIV

-307 KTQTIGE
+307 KIQTIGE
-314 SYTNGTSNSHSKSD
+314 SHTNGTSNSHSKSD

-349 VGTGLRITDAGAAI
+349 VGTGLMITGTGAAI
-363 GLPLMAAGGAMSAF
+363 GLPLMAAGGAMSAA

-479 SASTIFK
+479 SAATIFK

-510 MKMLTN
+510 MKMLTS

-592 IFDLGKAYTENRVK
+592 IYDLGKAYTENRVK

-625 KSETIYKLINE
+625 KSETIYKLISE
-636 TKQVGTK
+636 TKQVGAK

-956 SPVLCKIDRMEDS
+956 SPVLCKIDRMENS

-1037 KRNNNTSLWNSVSI
+1037 KKNNHISLWNSVSI

-1058 TDLLGIRKEFGKCV
+1058 TDLLGIRKEFEKCV
-1072 KQYYQSK
+1072 RQYCQSK

-1091 RVPLDYVSCRYCL
+1091 KVPLDYVSCRYCL

-1129 SKWLNLIFDKDEY
+1129 SK
-1142 GI
+1142 

>member
-1 MSTIYDNMGNGSE
+1 M
-14 DKSALDE
+14 
-21 VFGRS
+21 
-26 ANKYEEPVVIK
+26 
-37 NAGPEMPVQE
+37 
-47 VIETSPSDL
+47 
-56 REYRQQIDTA
+56 
-66 KKALNLVD
+66 
-74 DVVLKSYLKR
+74 
-84 LDSMDIASMPEA
+84 
-96 EGVDSCIVLFKI
+96 
-108 NRMVYEED
+108 
-116 EFATDKFISAI
+116 
-127 SSMSFADCSV
+127 
-137 FLVIDGYRD
+137 
-146 KTDFYL
+146 
-152 GVKNNDPKRTTA
+152 
-164 SVADTFKSS
+164 
-173 LVGQFPGID
+173 
-182 IEDCSIV
+182 
-189 EKGKKS
+189 
-195 SLQEQV
+195 
-201 LRRISNASSLSSYVG
+201 
-216 IPAFKD
+216 
-222 EDGKYDNKNYV
+222 
-233 QGTEKLAQAMQGKRY
+233 
-248 TAIILASNLT
+248 
-258 TDVVTE
+258 
-264 IRNGY
+264 
-269 ETIYSQLSPMSTQQ
+269 
-283 LAYST
+283 
-288 NESLANAINRS
+288 
-299 KGVTQGKT
+299 
-307 KTQTIGE
+307 
-314 SYTNGTSNSHSKSD
+314 
-328 SETKKSKIAVGSS
+328 
-341 VLGGFLAA
+341 AA

-407 ESHSETFTDSLGK
+407 KSHSETFTDSLGK

-674 RINPFSFPAG
+674 RINPFSFPTG

-791 ELSNMVLFDENCIID
+791 ELSDMVLFDENCIID

-956 SPVLCKIDRMEDS
+956 SPVLCKIDRMENS

-979 ILELNSENDIKN
+979 ILELNSENDIN
-991 IIEFLLAGQ
+991 YIIEFLLAGQ

-1007 FDVIQIEKSVRAFYM
+1007 FDIIQIEKSVRAFNM

-1029 LLDTIEEY
+1029 LLDKIEEY
-1037 KRNNNTSLWNSVSI
+1037 KKNNHISLWNSVSI

-1058 TDLLGIRKEFGKCV
+1058 TDLLGIRKEFEKCV
-1072 KQYYQSK
+1072 RQYSQSK
-1079 ELNKKLTDLVKT
+1079 ELNKKLTDLVKA

-1114 SSANKKMAEEWLINN
+1114 SSANKKWLKNG
-1129 SKWLNLIFDKDEY
+1129 L
-1142 GI
+1142 

>member
-96 EGVDSCIVLFKI
+96 EGVDSSIVLFKI

-730 VNRLSQGEDVY
+730 VNRLSRGEDVY

-956 SPVLCKIDRMEDS
+956 SPVLCKIDRMENS

-979 ILELNSENDIKN
+979 ILELNSENDIN
-991 IIEFLLAGQ
+991 YIIEFLLAGQ

-1007 FDVIQIEKSVRAFYM
+1007 FDIIQIEKSVRAFNM

-1037 KRNNNTSLWNSVSI
+1037 KKNNHISLWNSVSI

-1058 TDLLGIRKEFGKCV
+1058 TDLLGIRKEFEKCV
-1072 KQYYQSK
+1072 RQYCQSK

-1129 SKWLNLIFDKDEY
+1129 SK
-1142 GI
+1142 

>member
-37 NAGPEMPVQE
+37 NAGPEMPVQK
-47 VIETSPSDL
+47 VLETSPSDL
-56 REYRQQIDTA
+56 CEYRQQIDMA
-66 KKALNLVD
+66 KNALNLVD

-96 EGVDSCIVLFKI
+96 EGVDSSIVLFKI

-146 KTDFYL
+146 KTDFYM
-152 GVKNNDPKRTTA
+152 GVKNNDSKRTTV

-182 IEDCSIV
+182 IEDCSIIDR
-189 EKGKKS
+189 GKNS

-269 ETIYSQLSPMSTQQ
+269 ETIYSQLSPMATQQ

-314 SYTNGTSNSHSKSD
+314 SHTNGTSSSHGKSD
-328 SETKKSKIAVGSS
+328 SETKKSKTAVGCS
-341 VLGGFLAA
+341 VLGGVLSA
-349 VGTGLRITDAGAAI
+349 VGFGLSATGAGAAI
-363 GLPLMAAGGAMSAF
+363 GIPLMAAGGLMSAV
-377 GAAGKSKTSGTTDT
+377 GATGKSKTSGTTDT

-524 VFRNNLT
+524 VFWNNLT

-592 IFDLGKAYTENRVK
+592 IFDLGKAYIENRVK

-643 FLVIEPAKGEYKNV
+643 FLVIEPAKGEYKNA

-674 RINPFSFPAG
+674 RINPFSFPTG

-929 AGMNDKQ
+929 AGMSDKQ

-979 ILELNSENDIKN
+979 ILELNSENDIN
-991 IIEFLLAGQ
+991 YIIEFLLAGQ

-1007 FDVIQIEKSVRAFYM
+1007 FDIIQIEKSVRAFNM

-1037 KRNNNTSLWNSVSI
+1037 KKNNHISLWNSVSI

-1058 TDLLGIRKEFGKCV
+1058 TDLLGIRKEFENCV
-1072 KQYYQSK
+1072 RQYCQSK
-1079 ELNKKLTDLVKT
+1079 ELNKKLTDLVKA

-1129 SKWLNLIFDKDEY
+1129 SK
-1142 GI
+1142 

>member
-314 SYTNGTSNSHSKSD
+314 SHTNGTSNSHSKSD

-407 ESHSETFTDSLGK
+407 QSHSETFTDSLGK

-730 VNRLSQGEDVY
+730 VNRLSRGEDVY

-956 SPVLCKIDRMEDS
+956 SPVLCKIDRMENS

-979 ILELNSENDIKN
+979 ILELNSENDIN
-991 IIEFLLAGQ
+991 YIIEFCWQ
-1000 TENTQKA
+1000 
-1007 FDVIQIEKSVRAFYM
+1007 
-1022 PSKVRMA
+1022 
-1029 LLDTIEEY
+1029 
-1037 KRNNNTSLWNSVSI
+1037 
-1051 YDLSSLL
+1051 
-1058 TDLLGIRKEFGKCV
+1058 V
-1072 KQYYQSK
+1072 KLK
-1079 ELNKKLTDLVKT
+1079 IPKK
-1091 RVPLDYVSCRYCL
+1091 PLISF
-1104 KCLFADFSLH
+1104 K
-1114 SSANKKMAEEWLINN
+1114 
-1129 SKWLNLIFDKDEY
+1129 
-1142 GI
+1142 

>member
-1 MSTIYDNMGNGSE
+1 MSTIYDNMGNDSE

-37 NAGPEMPVQE
+37 NAGPEMPVQK
-47 VIETSPSDL
+47 VLETSPSDL
-56 REYRQQIDTA
+56 CEYRQQIDMA
-66 KKALNLVD
+66 KNALNLVD

-96 EGVDSCIVLFKI
+96 EGVDSSIVLFKI

-173 LVGQFPGID
+173 LMGQFPGID

-314 SYTNGTSNSHSKSD
+314 SHTNGTSNSHSKSD

-341 VLGGFLAA
+341 VLGGVLAA
-349 VGTGLRITDAGAAI
+349 VGTGLTITGAGAAI
-363 GLPLMAAGGAMSAF
+363 GLPLMAAGGAMSAV

-524 VFRNNLT
+524 VFWNNLT

-619 GSTGCG
+619 GSTGRG

-674 RINPFSFPAG
+674 RINPFSFPTG

-730 VNRLSQGEDVY
+730 VNRLSRGEDVY

-956 SPVLCKIDRMEDS
+956 SPVLCKIDRMENS

-979 ILELNSENDIKN
+979 ILELNSENDIN
-991 IIEFLLAGQ
+991 YIIEFLLAGQ
-1000 TENTQKA
+1000 TENIQKA
-1007 FDVIQIEKSVRAFYM
+1007 FDIIQIEKSVRAFNM

-1037 KRNNNTSLWNSVSI
+1037 KKNNYISLWNSVSI

-1058 TDLLGIRKEFGKCV
+1058 TDLLGIRKEFEKCV
-1072 KQYYQSK
+1072 RQYCQSK

-1091 RVPLDYVSCRYCL
+1091 RVPFDYVSCRYCL

-1129 SKWLNLIFDKDEY
+1129 SK
-1142 GI
+1142 

>member
-14 DKSALDE
+14 DKSALNE

-37 NAGPEMPVQE
+37 NAGPEMPVQK

-66 KKALNLVD
+66 KNALNLVD

-182 IEDCSIV
+182 IDDCSIV

-216 IPAFKD
+216 ILAFKD

-269 ETIYSQLSPMSTQQ
+269 ETIYSQLSPMATQQ

-314 SYTNGTSNSHSKSD
+314 SHTNGTSSSHSKSD
-328 SETKKSKIAVGSS
+328 SETKKSKTAVGCS
-341 VLGGFLAA
+341 VLGGVLSV
-349 VGTGLRITDAGAAI
+349 VGLGLSATGAAI
-363 GLPLMAAGGAMSAF
+363 GIPLMAAGSTMSAV
-377 GAAGKSKTSGTTDT
+377 GATGKSKTSGTTDT

-479 SASTIFK
+479 SAATIFK

-504 IDNSQK
+504 IDNSQN

-524 VFRNNLT
+524 VFWNNLT

-552 LLSLPHKSVPGFPV
+552 LLSMPHKSVPGFPV

-606 LDVKSLTQHVFVT
+606 LNVKSLTQHVFVT

-674 RINPFSFPAG
+674 RINPFSFPTG

-730 VNRLSQGEDVY
+730 VNRLSRGEDVY

-956 SPVLCKIDRMEDS
+956 SPVLCKIDRMENS

-979 ILELNSENDIKN
+979 ILELNSENDIN
-991 IIEFLLAGQ
+991 YIIEFLLAGQ

-1007 FDVIQIEKSVRAFYM
+1007 FDIIQIEKSVRAFNM

-1037 KRNNNTSLWNSVSI
+1037 KKNNHISLWNSVSI

-1058 TDLLGIRKEFGKCV
+1058 TDLLGIRKEFEKCV
-1072 KQYYQSK
+1072 RQYCQSK

-1114 SSANKKMAEEWLINN
+1114 SSTNKKMAEEWLINN
-1129 SKWLNLIFDKDEY
+1129 SK
-1142 GI
+1142 

>member
-314 SYTNGTSNSHSKSD
+314 SHTNGTSNSHSKSD

-407 ESHSETFTDSLGK
+407 KSHSETFTDSLGK

-592 IFDLGKAYTENRVK
+592 IFDLGKAYIENRVK

-674 RINPFSFPAG
+674 RINPFSFSTG

-956 SPVLCKIDRMEDS
+956 SPVLCKIDRMENS

-979 ILELNSENDIKN
+979 ILELNSENDIN
-991 IIEFLLAGQ
+991 YIIEFLLAGQ

-1007 FDVIQIEKSVRAFYM
+1007 FDIIQIEKSVRAFNM

-1037 KRNNNTSLWNSVSI
+1037 KKNNHISLWNSVSI

-1058 TDLLGIRKEFGKCV
+1058 TDLLGIRKEFEKCV
-1072 KQYYQSK
+1072 RQYCQSK

-1129 SKWLNLIFDKDEY
+1129 SK
-1142 GI
+1142 

>member
-37 NAGPEMPVQE
+37 NAAPEMPVQK

-66 KKALNLVD
+66 KNALNLVD

-96 EGVDSCIVLFKI
+96 EGVDSSIVLFKI

-182 IEDCSIV
+182 IDDCSIV

-314 SYTNGTSNSHSKSD
+314 SHTNGTSNSHSKSD

-341 VLGGFLAA
+341 VLGGVLAA
-349 VGTGLRITDAGAAI
+349 VGTGLTITGAGAAI
-363 GLPLMAAGGAMSAF
+363 GLPLMAAGGAMSAV

-524 VFRNNLT
+524 VFWNNLT

-674 RINPFSFPAG
+674 RINPFSFPTG

-730 VNRLSQGEDVY
+730 VNRLSRGEDVY

-791 ELSNMVLFDENCIID
+791 ELSNMVLFDENSIID

-956 SPVLCKIDRMEDS
+956 SPVLCKIDRMENS

-979 ILELNSENDIKN
+979 ILELNSKNDIN
-991 IIEFLLAGQ
+991 YIIEFLLAGQ

-1007 FDVIQIEKSVRAFYM
+1007 FDIIQIEKSVRAFNM

-1037 KRNNNTSLWNSVSI
+1037 KKNNYISLWNSVSI

-1058 TDLLGIRKEFGKCV
+1058 TDLLGIRKEFEKCV
-1072 KQYYQSK
+1072 RQYCQSK

-1129 SKWLNLIFDKDEY
+1129 SK
-1142 GI
+1142 